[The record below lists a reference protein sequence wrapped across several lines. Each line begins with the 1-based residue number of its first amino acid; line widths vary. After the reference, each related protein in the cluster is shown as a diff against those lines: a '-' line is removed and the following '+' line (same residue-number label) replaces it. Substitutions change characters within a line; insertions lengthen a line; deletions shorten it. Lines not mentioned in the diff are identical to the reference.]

1 MGDKLIWEADTEWPI
16 ATRSERA
23 KLGDYGQIV
32 LRRLQPT
39 VPGQR
44 NFGGKSLARRT
55 MRPNWQLVDPM
66 RSSRPNPTR
75 CRRAKLSLP
84 S

>member
-1 MGDKLIWEADTEWPI
+1 MGAV
-16 ATRSERA
+16 RA

-32 LRRLQPT
+32 LRRLQPKMFS
-39 VPGQR
+39 QS
-44 NFGGKSLARRT
+44 NFDGKSLARQT
-55 MRPNWQLVDPM
+55 MTPNWQLVDPM